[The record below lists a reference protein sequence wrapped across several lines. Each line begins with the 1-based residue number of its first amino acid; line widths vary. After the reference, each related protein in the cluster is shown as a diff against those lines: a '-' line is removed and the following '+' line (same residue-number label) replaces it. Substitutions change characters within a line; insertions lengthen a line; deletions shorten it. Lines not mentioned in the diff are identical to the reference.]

1 MAFIL
6 SQIIA
11 PQYVANAAA
20 ALLLT
25 VDAARTQA
33 AAVPA
38 LTTLSL
44 WTARFSNGT
53 ASAVTLKVW
62 RVPSTLADD
71 ATHVVVNTIT
81 IPVATANNPYFDWSP
96 GYQLAAG
103 DAIWAL
109 AGTASALVVTG
120 DGGITT

>member
-1 MAFIL
+1 MGFAL
-6 SQIIA
+6 SQIIK

-20 ALLLT
+20 ALQLT
-25 VDAARTQA
+25 VDSAGTQA
-33 AAVPA
+33 AAVPP
-38 LTTLSL
+38 LTQLSL
-44 WTARFSNGT
+44 WTARFTNGT
-53 ASAVTLKVW
+53 GSPVTLKVW
-62 RVPSTLADD
+62 RVPSGAADD

-81 IPVATANNPYFDWSP
+81 IPVATAANPYFDWSP
-96 GYQLAAG
+96 GYQLGPG